1 MKALAVVLL
10 FLTYPLPAPTPG
22 RSILPSDQTMTTVLN
37 ETPRHGE
44 WHRINFGSAG
54 LGTWVVYPDRSDK
67 APLLL
72 ITANKPGLTDWM
84 RAVADQAAQEGFL
97 AVVPDGLSVGETEPQ
112 YRAVREHAL
121 TLLAANGKTAT
132 MNFVWTSE
140 GKARMD
146 VSAEP
151 SPSKTQRAS
160 FSLSDETWA
169 QAIHFLNQSL
179 DNHPNLIYMPPMQ
192 MAMGPAPMPGTPGMQ
207 QSTAAPRPLEYP
219 MGKLD
224 TLPAGLMTAKST
236 LEHSTIRTEWVFI
249 PVGNAKLRTRISY
262 PQTTGKAPIV
272 IVMHHAPGI
281 DEWTQ
286 SIGDQLSREG
296 FIALVPDLLSGFGP
310 NGGNYDSFTTP
321 DEALK
326 ASVRIT
332 PDETMRRYA
341 AAWNYGMKLPEA
353 SGKSAS
359 LGFCSGG
366 GNSFRFAGEVSENA
380 AVVFYGAPIP
390 NETVMSKINAPVLAF
405 AGTDDIRVKE
415 GTEGAAV
422 AMKKLGKN
430 YEFHIYE
437 HATHGFAEYQQLGG
451 NPAAIKDAW
460 AKAIAFL
467 KKNTM

>member
-1 MKALAVVLL
+1 
-10 FLTYPLPAPTPG
+10 
-22 RSILPSDQTMTTVLN
+22 MTTVLN

-44 WHRINFGSAG
+44 WHRINFGSG
-54 LGTWVVYPDRSDK
+54 KNELGTWVVYPDRSDK
-67 APLLL
+67 APLLM
-72 ITANKPGLTDWM
+72 ITSNKPGLTDWM

-97 AVVPDGLSVGETEPQ
+97 AVVPDGLSPNDRDLQ
-112 YRAVREHAL
+112 YKAVRDHAL
-121 TLLAANGKTAT
+121 TLLAANGKSAS
-132 MNFVWTSE
+132 MNFVWSSE
-140 GKARMD
+140 GKAQLD
-146 VSAEP
+146 VSVQSDP
-151 SPSKTQRAS
+151 LKPQGAS
-160 FSLSDETWA
+160 FSLSEEAWA
-169 QAIHFLNQSL
+169 QAINFLNQSL
-179 DNHPNLIYMPPMQ
+179 DNHPSLIYMPPMQ
-192 MAMGPAPMPGTPGMQ
+192 MAMGPAPMPGMPGMQ
-207 QSTAAPRPLEYP
+207 QSTTAPRPLEYP

-224 TLPAGLMTAKST
+224 NLPAGLMTAEST

-296 FIALVPDLLSGFGP
+296 FIALIPDLLSGFGP

-332 PDETMRRYA
+332 PDETMRRYT

-353 SGKSAS
+353 NGKSAS

-366 GNSFRFAGEVSENA
+366 GNSFRFAAEVSENA

-390 NETVMSKINAPVLAF
+390 NEAVMAKVNAPVLAF

-415 GTEGAAV
+415 GTEAA
-422 AMKKLGKN
+422 AATMKKLGKN

-460 AKAIAFL
+460 ARAIAFL

>member
-1 MKALAVVLL
+1 
-10 FLTYPLPAPTPG
+10 
-22 RSILPSDQTMTTVLN
+22 
-37 ETPRHGE
+37 
-44 WHRINFGSAG
+44 
-54 LGTWVVYPDRSDK
+54 
-67 APLLL
+67 
-72 ITANKPGLTDWM
+72 LTDWM

-97 AVVPDGLSVGETEPQ
+97 AVVPDVSSKIDREWQ
-112 YRAVREHAL
+112 YKVVRDHAL
-121 TLLAANGKTAT
+121 TLLAANGKTA
-132 MNFVWTSE
+132 NLHFDWTND

-146 VSAEP
+146 ISTVSGVA
-151 SPSKTQRAS
+151 KTQRAS
-160 FSLSDETWA
+160 FALSEENWS
-169 QAIHFLNQSL
+169 QAVAFLNQSL
-179 DNHPNLIYMPPMQ
+179 QNHADDLIYVPPMQ
-192 MAMGPAPMPGTPGMQ
+192 MAMGAAPMPGMPGMQ
-207 QSTAAPRPLEYP
+207 STPPPRPLEYP

-224 TLPAGLMTAKST
+224 NLPAGLMTAKST

-249 PVGNAKLRTRISY
+249 PVGNARVRTRISY
-262 PQTTGKAPIV
+262 PQGPGKAPIV

-286 SIGDQLSREG
+286 SIGDQLAREG
-296 FIALVPDLLSGFGP
+296 FIALIPDLLSGFGP
-310 NGGNYDSFTTP
+310 NGGNYDSFTSP

-332 PDETMRRYA
+332 PDETMRRYN

-366 GNSFRFAGEVSENA
+366 GNSFRFAGEVLENA

-390 NETVMSKINAPVLAF
+390 NEVVMSKINAPVLAF

-415 GTEGAAV
+415 GTEGAA
-422 AMKKLGKN
+422 ATMKKLGKN

-451 NPAAIKDAW
+451 NPEAIKDSW
-460 AKAIAFL
+460 ARAITFL
-467 KKNTM
+467 KKYTTP